1 MTKSCRRR
9 TPLPFFLIGRFFRF
23 LSDFSPPRL
32 PGCPIAEACLRETA
46 MDPLTVNAA
55 SGLRARIE
63 SLEMLANNIS
73 NASTAGYKADREFY
87 GLYASAEAQA
97 AGAFSELPVI
107 EGNWI
112 DFSQGTLTP
121 TGGTLDLALSG
132 RGFFVAVSPS
142 GPVYT
147 RAGNFRLSPA
157 GVLTT
162 QEGYP
167 LRTADGKTIQAGPG
181 GPLEFQRDGEVWQDG
196 VPLGRLEL
204 ADFAQPQGLDKHGHN
219 YFRLAGDG
227 GGGAR
232 AAAGVEVQQGK
243 LESSNAHPGET
254 AVRLVNVMRQ
264 FEMLQRALAL
274 GGEMNRRAVEE
285 VARVNS

>member
-1 MTKSCRRR
+1 
-9 TPLPFFLIGRFFRF
+9 
-23 LSDFSPPRL
+23 
-32 PGCPIAEACLRETA
+32 
-46 MDPLTVNAA
+46 MDPLTISAA

-87 GLYASAEAQA
+87 GLYASAEAQS
-97 AGAFSELPVI
+97 AGAFAELPVI
-107 EGNWI
+107 ESNWI

-121 TGGTLDLALSG
+121 TGGALDLALSG

-147 RAGNFRLSPA
+147 RAGNFRLSPQ
-157 GVLTT
+157 GVLVT

-181 GPLEFQRDGEVWQDG
+181 GPLEFQRDGEVRQDG
-196 VPLGRLEL
+196 RPLGRLEL
-204 ADFAQPQGLDKHGHN
+204 ADFDQPQRLDKHGHN
-219 YFRLAGDG
+219 YFRLAGQ
-227 GGGAR
+227 GAPR
-232 AAAGVEVQQGK
+232 AAGGVEVHQGK

-264 FEMLQRALAL
+264 FEMLQRAIAL